1 MAFTELYLALK
12 TGAVDA
18 QENPV
23 NNIYANRM
31 FEVQKF
37 LSFSNHAYTASIAAM
52 NLNRFNSLSTEHR
65 KALLE
70 SAFEAGRFQRDLN
83 SKQEGENLTKI
94 KAAGILVN
102 EKVDSQAFRK
112 TAYEAVT
119 KTYTDA
125 HGVDMVN
132 RILATK

>member
-1 MAFTELYLALK
+1 M
-12 TGAVDA
+12 
-18 QENPV
+18 
-23 NNIYANRM
+23 
-31 FEVQKF
+31 F
-37 LSFSNHAYTASIAAM
+37 LSDIPVTAPPAKPQTISQPIAAQPKTPADVK
-52 NLNRFNSLSTEHR
+52 LPEQPSVVKPAVSSPVTQPVVEKKSTHTIQ
-65 KALLE
+65 K
-70 SAFEAGRFQRDLN
+70 
-83 SKQEGENLTKI
+83 GENLTKI